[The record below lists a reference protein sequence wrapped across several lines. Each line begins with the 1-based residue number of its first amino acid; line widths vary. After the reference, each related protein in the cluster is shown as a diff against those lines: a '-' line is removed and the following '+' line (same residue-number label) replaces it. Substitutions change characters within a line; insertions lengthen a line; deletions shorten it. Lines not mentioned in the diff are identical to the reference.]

1 MQTQVVRHRGYEI
14 VVQPERNGYGAWVA
28 KVGVHRAGNTVEE
41 FRPETVQPEW
51 LTQQEAVRDGIEW
64 GMRFIDQKLAAPHD
78 RAIGSIE

>member
-14 VVQPERNGYGAWVA
+14 AVQPERNGYGAWVA
-28 KVGVHRAGNTVEE
+28 KVGVRRAGNTVEE

-51 LTQQEAVRDGIEW
+51 LTQEEAVRDGIEW
-64 GMRFIDQKLAAPHD
+64 GMRFIDQKLVAPQD